1 MSDVCIGSS
10 VNDTPAHESSRVT
23 SNNPTAVDKTNP
35 RAMFESAF
43 EVWHNVGWKDLN
55 ENKTLRDLEQKV
67 EGWLTQ
73 MNLPVPRN
81 TLCAWFKEMAA
92 IYPVGF
98 GEWFEKSE
106 HNLESTNVDELTAI
120 TKFHSPTKTSPNA
133 VRLGAQEGTTPA
145 STSDPAPTISNLPP
159 AALQRDAKSSNGKP
173 PRKSSSGEERM
184 PGGKAL
190 KAARAPTEKKLYY
203 VRHPPQSMPGS
214 GTSSC
219 ARNLSHQKPEKQGV
233 PCHPNTDNRSNL
245 SNSFD
250 NELLAKSASN
260 NQNRL
265 LSDQTFMTQPL
276 NKLYFMPLDI
286 RGQISNANQ
295 YQNMIPAT
303 SSDIMSSAGG
313 HPIVTE
319 LSPIQT
325 TANNSRNPCLM
336 HHIPQPQSKGTIIS
350 KLVAVFIEKMTG
362 KTSLDHTHM
371 QQSLDFCLKMQKP
384 SSSTTFPSHSSQFDG
399 LFSKMEQVSQA
410 LATTQAVQ
418 ASPSAKTSNVKNTD
432 SAIHP
437 QRSGFMQSMN
447 SHMHNSNRSNGQGER
462 QFATDNMIHIL
473 SQFRPADNSS
483 QASVMQYMANNQT
496 RARGANKGNFQP
508 LYAPWNVGNYRVK
521 VHPRAAPYSHVNS
534 RTTMPPP
541 ANHCIAPQ
549 SFNSFTASKA
559 YLTNHPLHTS
569 SSGKHPCNQQQHKAI
584 HAQSQTQTT
593 ANSKTP
599 YPPALECALPTR
611 SEHVDTISQEKQK
624 PCYDSSNND
633 MNNISTS
640 QNNRQ
645 ISEAPKLFSSTGK
658 MRKRDPA
665 KARQIAV
672 AAIKMYSS
680 MQKQAAQYRRRME
693 LSNPFT
699 ISPNYPGQCDRY
711 RYFQP
716 YQLPV
721 GVGYS
726 GGGSS
731 VRVDE
736 SPQYKAVQKMFD
748 IIIGECVT
756 GLERA
761 IGYDGVDREIL
772 IGPDSVRKSSTDT
785 ASASDEWDRWR
796 IDPEHELRFEVGIK
810 ESIVLKITSELAP
823 DIEYTFSAQKI
834 ACFSWRGCEAMTK
847 GKCGVAYTAGET
859 PMHQYLNVHLALE
872 AVRKDAA
879 SFSTSSNLLFGPKVM
894 IVGPSD
900 VGKSTLAKI
909 LVNYSIKLGHL
920 QMYADIDIGEA
931 SLSLP
936 GCLTANVFSRAVDI
950 EEGMGGAM
958 SRSGAAPMCFYYGYG
973 DISDKPKLYQKMM
986 ERLSEVI
993 DEKLKKDASVRTAGI
1008 VFDTPAQFSEP
1019 IGYELMNQ
1027 AISLFKP
1034 TVILVLGHERLY
1046 ADLSRRL
1053 KDGKEITVLK
1063 LAKSGGVVT
1072 RDKAFRRAIQSMKI
1086 REYFYGTPK
1095 FPLNPASNT
1104 VGFHELTVRRVGDT
1118 TLAPSSAL
1126 PLGQER
1132 KVQETKIV
1140 KMEVGDTL
1148 LNSILAV
1155 SHADRLDASAA
1166 AAATV
1171 SAPALTADEETALI
1185 LEKNVAGFV
1194 YVSEVDDV
1202 KKKLTVLAPNPGRLP
1217 KKYMVMGSLKW
1228 VEMN

>member
-98 GEWFEKSE
+98 GEWFEKTCSGT
-106 HNLESTNVDELTAI
+106 SDELTGCLNNSAIHQYVGPALIPETSCFAAKDCSTVVSSPTAI
-120 TKFHSPTKTSPNA
+120 TKVHSPTKTSPNA

-336 HHIPQPQSKGTIIS
+336 HHIPQPQSK
-350 KLVAVFIEKMTG
+350 A
-362 KTSLDHTHM
+362 
-371 QQSLDFCLKMQKP
+371 
-384 SSSTTFPSHSSQFDG
+384 
-399 LFSKMEQVSQA
+399 
-410 LATTQAVQ
+410 
-418 ASPSAKTSNVKNTD
+418 
-432 SAIHP
+432 
-437 QRSGFMQSMN
+437 
-447 SHMHNSNRSNGQGER
+447 
-462 QFATDNMIHIL
+462 
-473 SQFRPADNSS
+473 
-483 QASVMQYMANNQT
+483 
-496 RARGANKGNFQP
+496 
-508 LYAPWNVGNYRVK
+508 
-521 VHPRAAPYSHVNS
+521 
-534 RTTMPPP
+534 
-541 ANHCIAPQ
+541 
-549 SFNSFTASKA
+549 
-559 YLTNHPLHTS
+559 
-569 SSGKHPCNQQQHKAI
+569 
-584 HAQSQTQTT
+584 
-593 ANSKTP
+593 
-599 YPPALECALPTR
+599 TR
-611 SEHVDTISQEKQK
+611 SEYVDTISQEKQK

-810 ESIVLKITSELAP
+810 ESIVLKITSGAAEIFGTELAP